1 VNELFRALPALL
13 QQFDDNEAVRE
24 AVALAAWRKI
34 AGESL
39 RRHAVP
45 VRLFRKQLI
54 VAVGD
59 ETWKRHL
66 EDLSGQMIFRINS
79 VLGQAVVTYIDFRVD
94 AETIEG
100 ERRKLP
106 EAGLS
111 EEELIERALNE
122 VNSGMRRSAESIKDE
137 NLRYQFLLAA
147 GACLARKKRMRDAE
161 K

>member
-13 QQFDDNEAVRE
+13 RQFEDNEAVRE
-24 AVALAAWRKI
+24 AVALAAWRRI

-54 VAVGD
+54 VAVAD
-59 ETWKRHL
+59 ATWKRHL

-79 VLGQAVVTYIDFRVD
+79 VLGHAIVTYVDFRID
-94 AETIEG
+94 EETIEA

-106 EAGLS
+106 EGGLS
-111 EEELIERALNE
+111 EEELIERALGE
-122 VNSGMRRSAESIKDE
+122 VSSEIRRSAESIKDE
-137 NLRYQFLLAA
+137 DLRYQFLLAA
-147 GACLARKKRMRDAE
+147 GACLARRKRMLE
-161 K
+161 L